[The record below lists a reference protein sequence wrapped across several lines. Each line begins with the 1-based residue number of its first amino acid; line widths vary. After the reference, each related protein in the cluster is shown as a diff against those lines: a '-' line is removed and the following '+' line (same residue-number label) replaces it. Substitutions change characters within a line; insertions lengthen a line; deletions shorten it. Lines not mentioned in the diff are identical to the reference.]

1 MSISPVLLSATDTA
15 RFTHLFARIT
25 QEEDGYVVQV
35 RLHNDATPRPESTA
49 WGEEIADSMEAAS
62 EMIAGL
68 AASFSIPQDRITL
81 EIRMDD
87 VAQST
92 RH

>member
-1 MSISPVLLSATDTA
+1 MARGAPSDAIEGTPAGLGSPP
-15 RFTHLFARIT
+15 
-25 QEEDGYVVQV
+25 
-35 RLHNDATPRPESTA
+35 TPRPESTA
-49 WGEEIADSMEAAS
+49 WGEEIADSMESAS

-68 AASFSIPQDRITL
+68 AAGFSIPQDRITL